1 MTTQFKVGDKVLAYV
16 PGNNPKRG
24 VLIDKADGFG
34 WGIYKVEYT
43 LHGKTDQILVT
54 RIAHDTAEEGM

>member
-1 MTTQFKVGDKVLAYV
+1 MTTQFKVGDKVIAYV

-24 VLIDKADGFG
+24 VLIDKADGRG

-43 LHGKTDQILVT
+43 LRGKTNQILVT
-54 RIAHDTAEEGM
+54 RIAHDTEGAV